1 MENANHALTA
11 TAAPAARD
19 CQANYEPGAA
29 RSYPSSA
36 AFSSVLWL
44 LFAVPLRRLAHT
56 HTHTALALTQAEA
69 VKLQQCPL
77 P

>member
-1 MENANHALTA
+1 MENANHAPT
-11 TAAPAARD
+11 APAARD

-29 RSYPSSA
+29 RSYPSSTA
-36 AFSSVLWL
+36 VSYILWL
-44 LFAVPLRRLAHT
+44 LFAVPL
-56 HTHTALALTQAEA
+56 TALALTQAAA